1 MPEPVWRVAVLD
13 SGIAPLPSP
22 GIRGIRRFVDEDD
35 RVIEREPLADPVGHG
50 TVVAGIIAA
59 GARRPQL
66 LLAQVLNERG
76 RCTAAVLAAA
86 IDWALAEGTQLL
98 HLSVGLLQDRG
109 VLRSAVER
117 ALASGVLIVA
127 ATPARGRAA
136 YPAFYPGVIRVTG
149 DARCSGEEVSYLGTP
164 SADFGACPLHE
175 SSSARVSRGASIG
188 AAHLSRFIISR
199 VAAGLEAAATR
210 ETLIRLASFHG
221 PERHQRPPAHGRGQP
236 ECPDP
241 VDSSP
246 AR

>member
-1 MPEPVWRVAVLD
+1 MPDPVWRVAVLD

-22 GIRGIRRFVDEDD
+22 AVSGIRRFVHEID
-35 RVIEREPLADPVGHG
+35 RVIETEPIADLVGHG

-59 GARRPQL
+59 AARPPQL

-86 IDWALAEGTQLL
+86 IDWALAERTQLL
-98 HLSVGLLQDRG
+98 HFSVGLLQDRS

-117 ALASGVLIVA
+117 AVASGVLIVA
-127 ATPARGRAA
+127 ATPARGRAT
-136 YPAFYPGVIRVTG
+136 YPAFYPGVIRATG
-149 DARCSGEEVSYLGTP
+149 DARCSGEEISRLGTP
-164 SADFGACPLHE
+164 SADFGACPRYE
-175 SSSARVSRGASIG
+175 SSPARVSRGASIG
-188 AAHLSRFIISR
+188 AAYLSRFIVSR
-199 VAAGLEAAATR
+199 VAAGLAAATTR

-221 PERHQRPPAHGRGQP
+221 PERHHRPPPPRCARLEGP
-236 ECPDP
+236 EP